1 MEEFITTAI
10 VEAIDFTHDAL
21 GVCKLEDGYTV
32 FVEDML
38 KGERAQIVVTE
49 RRKHYGFGKVVERL
63 ERSPYRVAPKCKHFN
78 ECGGCSLMHMD
89 YDLQVHFKKYR
100 IESLLSRKG
109 IDGFDVKDTISMM
122 NPYYYRNKV
131 EIKFHQGEKG
141 LEAGFFQSKSHHLV
155 NLEECYIMPKRTF
168 EVITLI
174 KNVCNELGIKAYDAH
189 SKIGVLRSALIRESF
204 STKEIVI
211 LLHTT
216 KHEIDKQDLFI
227 KKMTTKI
234 PEVKGIGISKAKDES
249 LLSSD
254 EIEIIYGKDFLIDKI
269 DDLTFEIGFR
279 SFFQTN
285 TLQTEK
291 LYEKAIDYADLSGK
305 EKIIDAYCGIGTIGL
320 SAAKNAYKVFGIE
333 VVKQAVSDAKTN
345 AEKNKIDNAFF
356 EVGTAESVILKWKK
370 YKFDVIFIDP
380 PRKGCDKDFIDSVI
394 NMKIPKIVYISC
406 DPATLTRD
414 VSLLSAGGY
423 QLIEVTPVDMFP
435 QTTHIESVSLL
446 VLKGKA

>member
-1 MEEFITTAI
+1 MEEIYSTAV

-38 KGERAQIVVTE
+38 KGEKAVIEVTD
-49 RRKHYGFGKVVERL
+49 RRKNFGFGRVIERI
-63 ERSPYRVAPKCKHFN
+63 ERSPYRVAPKCKHFSD
-78 ECGGCSLMHMD
+78 CGGCSLMHMD

-100 IESLLSRKG
+100 LESLLGRKG
-109 IDGFDVKDTISMM
+109 FDDFSVKDTISMM

-141 LEAGFFQSKSHHLV
+141 LEAGFFKSKSHQLV
-155 NLEECYIMPKRTF
+155 NLEECFIMPKRTF

-174 KNVCNELGIKAYDAH
+174 KNVCNELTIKAYDSH
-189 SKIGVLRSALIRESF
+189 SKSGVLRSALIRESF

-211 LLHTT
+211 LFHTT
-216 KHEIDKQDLFI
+216 KHYIVNQETFI
-227 KKMTTKI
+227 RKLTTKF
-234 PEVKGIGISKAKDES
+234 PEIVGIGVSKAKDES

-254 EIEIIYGKDFLIDKI
+254 EVEIVFGKDFLVDKI
-269 DDLTFEIGFR
+269 RDLTFEIGFR

-291 LYEKAIDYADLSGK
+291 LYEKAIDYANLSGK
-305 EKIIDAYCGIGTIGL
+305 EKIIDAYCGIGAIGL
-320 SAAKNAYKVFGIE
+320 YAAKKAFKVFGIE
-333 VVKQAVSDAKTN
+333 VVKQAISDAKKN
-345 AEKNKIDNAFF
+345 AEANHIDNAFF

-370 YKFDVIFIDP
+370 YKFDVIFVDP
-380 PRKGCDKDFIDSVI
+380 PRKGCDKEFIDSMI
-394 NMKIPKIVYISC
+394 AMKIPKIVYISC

-414 VSLLSAGGY
+414 VELLSHGGY
-423 QLIEVTPVDMFP
+423 KLIEVTPVDMFP

-446 VLKGKA
+446 ILKVNS